1 MNIWY
6 VIGFIRPITWGTVL
20 TAYATGLWFDIAHA
34 VSTVIFLL
42 LLAKPWGKLL
52 NRIKIK
58 YGLMEESAAKSPTD
72 V

>member
-6 VIGFIRPITWGTVL
+6 VIGFIRSITWGTVL
-20 TAYATGLWFDIAHA
+20 AAYAAGLWFDIAHA

-42 LLAKPWGKLL
+42 MDKPWGKLL

-58 YGLMEESAAKSPTD
+58 YGFVEESAAKSPMD
-72 V
+72 S